1 MPKLLKN
8 VEGKIFDSYTTNV
21 TYVSSV
27 TGEVQQEDYINLG
40 GFVAYLQNLTEVQ
53 VTSRL
58 TKPTTL
64 GLKNTRNLQVVTL
77 NIDY

>member
-8 VEGKIFDSYTTNV
+8 VEGKIVDNYKTNV
-21 TYVSSV
+21 TYMSSV
-27 TGEVQQEDYINLG
+27 SGEVQQEDYINLG

-58 TKPTTL
+58 SKPLTF
-64 GLKNTRNLQVVTL
+64 GLKNTRNLEVVTL